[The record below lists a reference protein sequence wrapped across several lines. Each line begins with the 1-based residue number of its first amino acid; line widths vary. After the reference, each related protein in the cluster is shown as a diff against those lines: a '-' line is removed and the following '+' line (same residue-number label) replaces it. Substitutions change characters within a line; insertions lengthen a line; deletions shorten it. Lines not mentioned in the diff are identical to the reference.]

1 MIIHY
6 LYCISTNQR
15 TIFHRHRSLMSTFYQ
30 NYFFARCWTKQPPMK
45 KVRVRRSY
53 TTHIR
58 RVHIRKRVHETYINH
73 IRSPYTNASYME
85 KIFSSSIYP
94 IRTVTSYQRGSDDT
108 IHIDVTSSIESM
120 VTHFWP
126 AFQGGWCGCDVE
138 KVTRSIDVI
147 STWKSKI
154 ITYAK
159 LYNCYL
165 AYEVCELGDGNC
177 KYPAPTLHLSYT

>member
-94 IRTVTSYQRGSDDT
+94 IRTVTSYQRRSDDT

-120 VTHFWP
+120 VIHFWP
-126 AFQGGWCGCDVE
+126 AFRPWYNALHICSQYNSYICS
-138 KVTRSIDVI
+138 RYYSIYAICVHTLYIWD
-147 STWKSKI
+147 
-154 ITYAK
+154 TYM
-159 LYNCYL
+159 C
-165 AYEVCELGDGNC
+165 
-177 KYPAPTLHLSYT
+177 PT